1 MASAVMS
8 RAPHTILLTCAEDG
22 RCHQV
27 TDGLMTAGLRARTGR
42 YRAVCG
48 HTVTAT
54 AMLAPDGPPCPNCA
68 IAAAPPNPSGRPRRS
83 GRHRRPGLLRRLLA
97 QAPDS
102 TTPTRAGS

>member
-1 MASAVMS
+1 MVSVLMS
-8 RAPHTILLTCAEDG
+8 HVPHTILLTCAEDG

-68 IAAAPPNPSGRPRRS
+68 VATASPNPGGRPRRS

-97 QAPDS
+97 PAPDS
-102 TTPTRAGS
+102 TAPTRAGS